1 MLPAAGSM
9 KTGPVQRDRVLAL
22 VASQVRV
29 RFALDASTFTERLLE
44 LSGAASS
51 DRTPE
56 EHVRRLSLDDLY
68 LARACAQGEESAWEE
83 CLARHG
89 DFVRGFAR
97 RFLREPAASDVADQ
111 VIADLWQRRKMAG
124 YEGRSTLRTWLGAIV
139 AHAAMNA
146 VKTDRRVLRLEGEG
160 PGPQG
165 RREHAAS
172 PPDLAATE
180 DQSLFEGLV
189 TTAMKGLSS
198 EDKLLILLH
207 YEQGLTL
214 DEMGIAMG
222 GSKAGLSRRLKRAR
236 ERLRASIDSLAQSRT
251 GVSAERLRSGI
262 DLSRLRLD
270 LETILGGA
278 GAERKRD
285 GTI

>member
-1 MLPAAGSM
+1 M

-22 VASQVRV
+22 VASQVRM
-29 RFALDASTFTERLLE
+29 RFALDTSTFTDRLLE
-44 LSGAASS
+44 LGGAASS

-68 LARACAQGEESAWEE
+68 LASACAQGEESAWEE

-146 VKTDRRVLRLEGEG
+146 IKADRRVLRLEGEG
-160 PGPQG
+160 PGPRG
-165 RREHAAS
+165 REHSAS
-172 PPDLAATE
+172 PPDPAATE

-189 TTAMKGLSS
+189 REAMEVLSS

-214 DEMGIAMG
+214 DEMAIAVG
-222 GSKAGLSRRLKRAR
+222 GSKAGLSRKLKRAR
-236 ERLRASIDSLAQSRT
+236 ERLRASIDALAHSRT
-251 GVSAERLRSGI
+251 GVSGETLRSGI

-270 LETILGGA
+270 LETILGDA
-278 GAERKRD
+278 RAERKHD